1 MKNIK
6 YFIGPMSKNIVDACV
21 SFCND
26 TGNNIAFIPSRRQVE
41 YDGGYVNNW
50 TTEQFA
56 NYSKSENIFLCRDHA
71 GPNQGLKSDDGYRS
85 LEEDCKYLD
94 LIHIDPWKKTNDL
107 EAGIDLTAEMIS
119 FCHSLNSQIKFEV
132 GTEQSIREFT
142 PSELDKML
150 HMLKKKLTSQQFEK
164 IVFCVIQSGTALERN
179 INTGVYDASRLRD
192 MISVVKTHGLASKE
206 HNGDYLSPALIQE
219 KFNLGLD
226 TINIAPEFGQI
237 ETKIYL
243 DKICSHRIDLL
254 EEYWSICYRSKR
266 WEKWVTADFKPV
278 EQKEELINICGHY
291 VLSTD
296 EFMKNIKQHLPDIDK
311 EIKQAVHRKLESLEW

>member
-1 MKNIK
+1 
-6 YFIGPMSKNIVDACV
+6 
-21 SFCND
+21 
-26 TGNNIAFIPSRRQVE
+26 
-41 YDGGYVNNW
+41 
-50 TTEQFA
+50 
-56 NYSKSENIFLCRDHA
+56 
-71 GPNQGLKSDDGYRS
+71 
-85 LEEDCKYLD
+85 
-94 LIHIDPWKKTNDL
+94 
-107 EAGIDLTAEMIS
+107 MIS

-291 VLSTD
+291 VLSTE

>member
-6 YFIGPMSKNIVDACV
+6 YFIGPMSKNVVDACV
-21 SFCND
+21 DFSNS
-26 TGNNIAFIPSRRQVE
+26 TGKKIAFIPSRRQVE

-56 NYSKSENIFLCRDHA
+56 NHSKSKNIFLCRDHA
-71 GPNQGLKSDDGYRS
+71 GPEQGFESDDGYRS

-94 LIHIDPWKKTNDL
+94 LIHIDPWKKANDL
-107 EAGIDLTAEMIS
+107 EGGINMTAEMIS
-119 FCHSLNSQIKFEV
+119 VCHNLNSQIKFEV

-150 HMLKKKLTSQQFEK
+150 CALKEMLTHQQFEK

-179 INTGVYDASRLRD
+179 VNTGVYDSSRLRD
-192 MISVVKTHGLASKE
+192 MIDVVKTHGLASKE
-206 HNGDYLSPALIQE
+206 HNGDYLSTDLIQE

-226 TINIAPEFGQI
+226 AINIAPEFGQI
-237 ETKIYL
+237 ETKTYL
-243 DKICSHRIDLL
+243 DKIRSHRIDLL
-254 EEYWSICYRSKR
+254 EEYWSICYKSKR
-266 WEKWVTADFKPV
+266 WEKWVTADFNPE

-291 VLSTD
+291 VLSTE
-296 EFMKNIKQHLPDIDK
+296 EFLKNIKQHFPNIDK
-311 EIKQAVHRKLESLEW
+311 EIKRSVQSKLESLGW